1 MPHLVCQYCK
11 TPIYA
16 AGGSEGYLHASSSA
30 AECTTPQLEGLK
42 NRATPYDNN
51 ITYVAYR
58 ADLITQMTNIMFS
71 YREAQTPAEL
81 LDILLADTRHF
92 ADVNGLAYD
101 DHNRRSYQIY
111 LHDRS
116 HSPSATQS
124 GDASPTVPDSTAN
137 ALTTTGD
144 LLLTTR
150 DG

>member
-1 MPHLVCQYCK
+1 MPYLVCQYCK

-16 AGGSEGYLHASSSA
+16 AGGSEGYLHAKSSA
-30 AECTTPQLEGLK
+30 AECANPQLEGLK

-51 ITYVAYR
+51 ISYVAYR

-71 YREAQTPAEL
+71 YREAQSPAEL

-92 ADVNGLAYD
+92 ADINGLAFD
-101 DHNRRSYQIY
+101 DHDRRSYQIY

-116 HSPSATQS
+116 ELPRAMQSPEASATI
-124 GDASPTVPDSTAN
+124 TDSTA
-137 ALTTTGD
+137 TTISHLSTN
-144 LLLTTR
+144 

>member
-16 AGGSEGYLHASSSA
+16 AGGSEGYLHANNSA
-30 AECTTPQLEGLK
+30 AECTNPQLEGLK

-71 YREAQTPAEL
+71 YREAQSPAEL

-92 ADVNGLAYD
+92 ADLNGLAFD
-101 DHNRRSYQIY
+101 DHDRRSYQIY
-111 LHDRS
+111 LLNRS
-116 HSPSATQS
+116 ELPRAMQSPEPPPTITDSRATIIS
-124 GDASPTVPDSTAN
+124 DLSTNDA
-137 ALTTTGD
+137 
-144 LLLTTR
+144 
-150 DG
+150 

>member
-16 AGGSEGYLHASSSA
+16 AGGSEGYLHANSSA
-30 AECTTPQLEGLK
+30 AECANPQLEGLK

-71 YREAQTPAEL
+71 YKEAESPAEL

-92 ADVNGLAYD
+92 ADLNGLAFD
-101 DHNRRSYQIY
+101 DHDRRSYQIY
-111 LHDRS
+111 LHNKSD
-116 HSPSATQS
+116 SPLVMQSCDALTMTNSTASATTTS
-124 GDASPTVPDSTAN
+124 GDLSKE
-137 ALTTTGD
+137 
-144 LLLTTR
+144 
-150 DG
+150 